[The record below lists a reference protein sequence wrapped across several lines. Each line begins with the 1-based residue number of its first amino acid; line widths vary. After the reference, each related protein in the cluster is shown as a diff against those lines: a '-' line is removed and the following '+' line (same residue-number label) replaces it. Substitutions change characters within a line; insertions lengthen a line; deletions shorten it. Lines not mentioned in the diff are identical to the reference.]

1 MPAICVVSLGCITL
15 GDIMIDRKTVFL
27 PSAVKLA
34 GPNVS
39 LV

>member
-1 MPAICVVSLGCITL
+1 MPSICVVSLGCVTL
-15 GDIMIDRKTVFL
+15 GDIMIDRKIVFL
-27 PSAVKLA
+27 LSAVKPA